1 MLLID
6 TISNNK
12 EETLIGL
19 KKRGFKDLKI
29 IDKIIDLNLSRKKI
43 QQELDQILFESNNI
57 SKKISEIFKSG
68 NNDDS
73 VSTLK
78 EKSSDLKLKSKNLS
92 DQLEKT
98 KSDIFELLTTIPN
111 IPDNEVPEGLSIDDN
126 IEVYRSSEKIESDKN
141 LKTHWDLAKEYD
153 IIDFELGSKIT
164 GSGFPVYKGKGAKLQ
179 RGLINYFL
187 DKNTSAGYTEFQV
200 PHLVNSD
207 SAFATGQLPDKDGQM
222 YHVNED
228 NFYLIPTAEVPLTNI
243 YRDKILSSD
252 EIPVLLTGYTPCFRR
267 EAGSYGAEVRGLNRL
282 HQFDKV
288 EIVRL
293 EHPDNSSQALLNM
306 KEHVKE
312 ILGELEID
320 FRILNLCAGD
330 LGFTSSITYDFEIF
344 SKGQKKWLEI
354 SSVSN
359 FKSYQSN
366 RLNLKFKNKEGKNE
380 LLHTLNGSSLALPR
394 VMAGLIENNQ
404 TNKGIQVPKVLI
416 PYTGFDLIN

>member
-1 MLLID
+1 MLSVD
-6 TISNNK
+6 QISNNK

-19 KKRGFKDLKI
+19 KKRGFKDLAV
-29 IDKIIDLNLSRKKI
+29 IDKIIDLNVSRKKI

-57 SKKISEIFKSG
+57 SKEIAETFKSG
-68 NNDDS
+68 SDNSN
-73 VSTLK
+73 VS
-78 EKSSDLKLKSKNLS
+78 SLKLKSGDLKVKSKSLS

-98 KSDIFELLTTIPN
+98 KSDIFELLTSIPN
-111 IPDNEVPEGLSIDDN
+111 IPDSEVPEGLSLDKN
-126 IEVYRSSEKIESDKN
+126 IEVYRSSENPESEEKLKN
-141 LKTHWDLAKEYD
+141 HWDLAKEYN

-164 GSGFPVYKGKGAKLQ
+164 GSGFPVYIGKGAKLQ
-179 RGLINYFL
+179 RALINFFL

-200 PHLVNSD
+200 PHIVNSD

-222 YHVNED
+222 YYINED

-243 YRDKILSSD
+243 YRNKILSVD
-252 EIPVLLTGYTPCFRR
+252 ELPVLLTGYTPCFRR
-267 EAGSYGAEVRGLNRL
+267 EAGSYGSEVRGLNRL

-293 EHPDNSSQALLNM
+293 EHPDKSNQALSDM
-306 KEHVKE
+306 TDHIKK
-312 ILGELEID
+312 ILAELEVD

-344 SKGQKKWLEI
+344 SKGQKKWLEV

-359 FKSYQSN
+359 FKSYQSS
-366 RLNLKFKNKEGKNE
+366 RLNLKYKNKDGKNE

-404 TNKGIQVPKVLI
+404 GNKGIQIPKALV

>member
-1 MLLID
+1 MLSID

-29 IDKIIDLNLSRKKI
+29 IDKIIDLNLFRKKI

-126 IEVYRSSEKIESDKN
+126 IEVYRSNEKIESDKN

-306 KEHVKE
+306 KEHIKE
-312 ILGELEID
+312 ILDELEID

-330 LGFTSSITYDFEIF
+330 LGFTSSKTYDFEIF

-404 TNKGIQVPKVLI
+404 TNDGIQIPKVLV

>member
-1 MLLID
+1 MLSID

-43 QQELDQILFESNNI
+43 QQELDQVLFESNNI

-73 VSTLK
+73 VSVMK
-78 EKSSDLKLKSKNLS
+78 EKSSDLKLKSKTLS

-98 KSDIFELLTTIPN
+98 KSEIFELLTSIPN
-111 IPDNEVPEGLSIDDN
+111 LPDKEVPEGLTIDDN
-126 IEVYRSSEKIESDKN
+126 IEIYRSNEKVESDKS

-200 PHLVNSD
+200 PHLVNSS

-243 YRDKILSSD
+243 YRDKILSAD

-267 EAGSYGAEVRGLNRL
+267 EAGSYGSEVRGLNRL

-312 ILGELEID
+312 ILSELKID

-404 TNKGIQVPKVLI
+404 TNEGIQIPKALV

>member
-1 MLLID
+1 MLSID

-68 NNDDS
+68 DSDDS
-73 VSTLK
+73 VSNLK

-92 DQLEKT
+92 NQLEKT
-98 KSDIFELLTTIPN
+98 KSEIFELLTTIPN
-111 IPDNEVPEGLSIDDN
+111 IPDNEVPEGLSIDHN
-126 IEVYRSSEKIESDKN
+126 IEVYRSSEKIGSDKN

-153 IIDFELGSKIT
+153 IIDFELGSKVT

-243 YRDKILSSD
+243 YRDKILSAD

-267 EAGSYGAEVRGLNRL
+267 EAGSYGSEVRGLNRL

-293 EHPDNSSQALLNM
+293 EHPNNSSQALLNM

-312 ILGELEID
+312 ILSELKID

-404 TNKGIQVPKVLI
+404 TNEGIKIPKALV

>member
-1 MLLID
+1 MLSID

-29 IDKIIDLNLSRKKI
+29 IDKIIDLNLSRKKT
-43 QQELDQILFESNNI
+43 QQDLDKILFESNNI

-73 VSTLK
+73 VSALK
-78 EKSSDLKLKSKNLS
+78 EESSDLKLKSKTLS
-92 DQLEKT
+92 DQLEKI
-98 KSDIFELLTTIPN
+98 KSDIFELLISIPN
-111 IPDNEVPEGLSIDDN
+111 IPDNEVPEGFTIEDN
-126 IEVYRSSEKIESDKN
+126 IEVYRSNEKIEPDEN

-243 YRDKILSSD
+243 YRDKILSAD
-252 EIPVLLTGYTPCFRR
+252 EMPVLLTGYTPCFRR
-267 EAGSYGAEVRGLNRL
+267 EAGSYGSEVRGLNRL

-293 EHPDNSSQALLNM
+293 EHPDNSSQALINM

-312 ILGELEID
+312 ILSDLEID

-404 TNKGIQVPKVLI
+404 TNEGIQIPKALV

>member
-1 MLLID
+1 MLSID

-57 SKKISEIFKSG
+57 SRKISEIFKSG
-68 NNDDS
+68 DSGDS
-73 VSTLK
+73 VSNLK

-126 IEVYRSSEKIESDKN
+126 IEVYRSSEKIGSDKN

-243 YRDKILSSD
+243 YRDKILSAD
-252 EIPVLLTGYTPCFRR
+252 DIPVLLTGYTPCFRR

-293 EHPDNSSQALLNM
+293 EHPDNSNQALIDM

-312 ILGELEID
+312 ILSELEID

-380 LLHTLNGSSLALPR
+380 FLHTLNGSSLALPR
-394 VMAGLIENNQ
+394 VIAGLIENNQ
-404 TNKGIQVPKVLI
+404 TNEGIQVPKVLV

>member
-12 EETLIGL
+12 EEILIGL

-68 NNDDS
+68 NNEDS

-126 IEVYRSSEKIESDKN
+126 IEVYRSNEKIESDKN

-380 LLHTLNGSSLALPR
+380 FLHTLNGSSLALPR
-394 VMAGLIENNQ
+394 VIAGLIENNQ
-404 TNKGIQVPKVLI
+404 TIEGIQVPKVLV

>member
-1 MLLID
+1 MLSID

-29 IDKIIDLNLSRKKI
+29 IDKIIDLNNSRKKI

-68 NNDDS
+68 DSDDS
-73 VSTLK
+73 VSILK
-78 EKSSDLKLKSKNLS
+78 EKSSDLKLKSKTLS

-98 KSDIFELLTTIPN
+98 KSDIFELLTSIPN
-111 IPDNEVPEGLSIDDN
+111 IPDNEVPEGFTIEDN
-126 IEVYRSSEKIESDKN
+126 IEVFRSDEKIGSEEN
-141 LKTHWDLAKEYD
+141 LKTHWDLATEYD

-207 SAFATGQLPDKDGQM
+207 SAFSTGQLPDKDGQM
-222 YHVNED
+222 YHVNDD

-243 YRDKILSSD
+243 YRDKILSAD
-252 EIPVLLTGYTPCFRR
+252 EMPVLLTGYTPCFRR
-267 EAGSYGAEVRGLNRL
+267 EAGSYGSEVRGLNRL

-293 EHPDNSSQALLNM
+293 EHPDNSSQALLDM

-312 ILGELEID
+312 ILSELEID

-354 SSVSN
+354 SSISN

-394 VMAGLIENNQ
+394 IMAGLIENNQ
-404 TNKGIQVPKVLI
+404 TSGGIKIPKVLV

>member
-1 MLLID
+1 MLSID

-293 EHPDNSSQALLNM
+293 EHPDNSNQALLDM
-306 KEHVKE
+306 KEHIKE

-394 VMAGLIENNQ
+394 LMAGLIENNQ
-404 TNKGIQVPKVLI
+404 TNEGIQVPKVLV

>member
-1 MLLID
+1 MLSID

-29 IDKIIDLNLSRKKI
+29 IDKIIDLNHSRKKN

-68 NNDDS
+68 DSDDS
-73 VSTLK
+73 VSILK
-78 EKSSDLKLKSKNLS
+78 EKSSDLKLKSKTLS
-92 DQLEKT
+92 DQLEKI
-98 KSDIFELLTTIPN
+98 KSDIFELLTSIPN
-111 IPDNEVPEGLSIDDN
+111 IPDNEVPEGFTTEDN
-126 IEVYRSSEKIESDKN
+126 IEVFRSDEKIGSEKN

-207 SAFATGQLPDKDGQM
+207 SAFSTGQLPDKDGQM
-222 YHVNED
+222 YHVSDD

-243 YRDKILSSD
+243 YRDKILSAD
-252 EIPVLLTGYTPCFRR
+252 EMPVLLTGYTPCFRR
-267 EAGSYGAEVRGLNRL
+267 EAGSYGSEVRGLNRL

-293 EHPDNSSQALLNM
+293 EHPDNSGQALIYM

-312 ILGELEID
+312 ILSELEID

-394 VMAGLIENNQ
+394 IMAGLIENNQ
-404 TNKGIQVPKVLI
+404 TSGGIKIPKVLV

>member
-1 MLLID
+1 ML
-6 TISNNK
+6 TEWFSSP
-12 EETLIGL
+12 T
-19 KKRGFKDLKI
+19 LKI
-29 IDKIIDLNLSRKKI
+29 SL
-43 QQELDQILFESNNI
+43 
-57 SKKISEIFKSG
+57 
-68 NNDDS
+68 
-73 VSTLK
+73 
-78 EKSSDLKLKSKNLS
+78 
-92 DQLEKT
+92 
-98 KSDIFELLTTIPN
+98 SDIFELLTSIPN
-111 IPDNEVPEGLSIDDN
+111 IPDNEVPEGFTIEDN
-126 IEVYRSSEKIESDKN
+126 IEVYRSNEKIEPDEN

-243 YRDKILSSD
+243 YRDKILSAD
-252 EIPVLLTGYTPCFRR
+252 EMPVLLTGYTPCFRR
-267 EAGSYGAEVRGLNRL
+267 EAGSYGSEVRGLNRL

-293 EHPDNSSQALLNM
+293 EHPDNSSQALINM

-312 ILGELEID
+312 ILSDLEID

-344 SKGQKKWLEI
+344 SKGLKKWLEI

-404 TNKGIQVPKVLI
+404 TNEGIQIPKALV

>member
-1 MLLID
+1 MLSID

-29 IDKIIDLNLSRKKI
+29 IDKIIDLNLTRKKT

-57 SKKISEIFKSG
+57 SKEISEIFKSG
-68 NNDDS
+68 NNNDS

-293 EHPDNSSQALLNM
+293 EHPDNSSQALLDM
-306 KEHVKE
+306 KEHVKK
-312 ILGELEID
+312 ILDELEID

-344 SKGQKKWLEI
+344 SKGQRKWLEI

-404 TNKGIQVPKVLI
+404 TNEGIQIPKALV

>member
-1 MLLID
+1 MLSVD
-6 TISNNK
+6 QISNNK

-19 KKRGFKDLKI
+19 KKRGFKDLAV
-29 IDKIIDLNLSRKKI
+29 IDKIIDLNVSRKKI

-57 SKKISEIFKSG
+57 SKEIAETFKSG
-68 NNDDS
+68 SDNSN
-73 VSTLK
+73 VSSLK
-78 EKSSDLKLKSKNLS
+78 LKSSDLKIKSKSLS

-98 KSDIFELLTTIPN
+98 KSDIFELLTSIPN
-111 IPDNEVPEGLSIDDN
+111 IPDSEVPEGLSLDKN
-126 IEVYRSSEKIESDKN
+126 IEVYRSSENPESEEKLKN
-141 LKTHWDLAKEYD
+141 HWDLAKEYN

-164 GSGFPVYKGKGAKLQ
+164 GSGFPVYIGKGAKLQ
-179 RGLINYFL
+179 RALINFFL

-200 PHLVNSD
+200 PNIVNSD

-222 YHVNED
+222 YYINED

-243 YRDKILSSD
+243 YRNKILSVD
-252 EIPVLLTGYTPCFRR
+252 ELPVLLTGYTPCFRR
-267 EAGSYGAEVRGLNRL
+267 EAGSYGSEVRGLNRL

-293 EHPDNSSQALLNM
+293 EHPDKSNQALSEM
-306 KEHVKE
+306 KDHIKK
-312 ILGELEID
+312 ILAELEVD

-344 SKGQKKWLEI
+344 SKGQKKWLEV

-366 RLNLKFKNKEGKNE
+366 RLNLKYKNKDGKNV

-404 TNKGIQVPKVLI
+404 GNKGIQIPKALV

>member
-1 MLLID
+1 
-6 TISNNK
+6 
-12 EETLIGL
+12 
-19 KKRGFKDLKI
+19 
-29 IDKIIDLNLSRKKI
+29 
-43 QQELDQILFESNNI
+43 
-57 SKKISEIFKSG
+57 
-68 NNDDS
+68 
-73 VSTLK
+73 
-78 EKSSDLKLKSKNLS
+78 
-92 DQLEKT
+92 
-98 KSDIFELLTTIPN
+98 LT
-111 IPDNEVPEGLSIDDN
+111 IDDN
-126 IEVYRSSEKIESDKN
+126 IEIYRSNEKVESDES

-222 YHVNED
+222 YNVNED

-243 YRDKILSSD
+243 YRDKILSAD

-267 EAGSYGAEVRGLNRL
+267 EAGSYGSEVRGLNRL

-293 EHPDNSSQALLNM
+293 EDPDNSSQALLNM

-312 ILGELEID
+312 ILSELKID

-354 SSVSN
+354 SSISN

-404 TNKGIQVPKVLI
+404 TNQGIQIPKALV

>member
-1 MLLID
+1 MLSID

-29 IDKIIDLNLSRKKI
+29 IDKIIDLNLSRKKV
-43 QQELDQILFESNNI
+43 QQELDQVLFESNNI

-68 NNDDS
+68 NNDGS
-73 VSTLK
+73 VSVMK
-78 EKSSDLKLKSKNLS
+78 EKSSDLKLKSKTLS

-98 KSDIFELLTTIPN
+98 KSEIFELLTSIPN
-111 IPDNEVPEGLSIDDN
+111 LPDKEVPEGLTIDDN
-126 IEVYRSSEKIESDKN
+126 IEIYRSNEKVESDES

-164 GSGFPVYKGKGAKLQ
+164 GSGFPLYKGKGAKLQ

-243 YRDKILSSD
+243 YRDKILSAD

-312 ILGELEID
+312 ILSELKID

-354 SSVSN
+354 SSLSN

-404 TNKGIQVPKVLI
+404 ANEGIKIPKALV